1 MITKMTDSERKKSYE
16 IDQWAYTLAEMVYDR
31 FSAFAAK
38 TTDLT
43 QVVHTPKGKNGSEW
57 GYYVSHN
64 IGRLAVLL
72 KKNKIKSF
80 IDLGCGAGVLLRVL
94 TMYIPYIS
102 VRGIDNEEKLVS
114 YCNRFMAHSAK
125 QGNILSLKREDVERY
140 QVIYFYEPLRS
151 EKLAQQ
157 FVENLSKIVT
167 EGQHILYFP
176 AGSIGKFL
184 SEAKNVKRINRNTGP
199 WQIYK
204 VTKTL

>member
-1 MITKMTDSERKKSYE
+1 MITRITDLERKKSYE
-16 IDQWAYTLAEMVYDR
+16 IDQWAYLLAEMVYDR

-38 TTDLT
+38 TTDLKQIVYT
-43 QVVHTPKGKNGSEW
+43 TKGKNGDEW

-64 IGRLAVLL
+64 IGRLAVVL
-72 KKNKIKSF
+72 KKNKIKSLV
-80 IDLGCGAGVLLRVL
+80 DLGCGAGVLLRVL
-94 TMYIPYIS
+94 SMYVPYIS
-102 VRGIDNEEKLVS
+102 LRGIDNEESLVS
-114 YCNRFMAHSAK
+114 YCNRFMNHSAK
-125 QGNILSLKREDVERY
+125 KGNILSLKREDIEHY

-167 EGQHILYFP
+167 KGQHIIYIP

-184 SEAKNVKRINRNTGP
+184 SEAKNIKRINNTTGP
-199 WQIYK
+199 WQMYK